1 MRISDWISDVCSSY
15 LSPAKRRGACSLLIR
30 PEPAII
36 CYLAGE
42 VAATCSAFSAR
53 RGGLAAKARAGCGT
67 RGGLACTLVRELGTS
82 ATSRAVAGGTVT
94 EGRAFA
100 AGRTIPEG
108 WLVAKCGPVAAAFVA
123 AAAFFKIGRTSWR
136 ERGCKYV

>member
-1 MRISDWISDVCSSY
+1 M
-15 LSPAKRRGACSLLIR
+15 RGAGSLLSR

-67 RGGLACTLVRELGTS
+67 RGGLDCTLVRELGTS

-94 EGRAFA
+94 EGRACA
-100 AGRTIPEG
+100 AGRPMPEG
-108 WLVAKCGPVAAAFVA
+108 WLGEQWGPLAEWRRGARGKGGA
-123 AAAFFKIGRTSWR
+123 GR
-136 ERGCKYV
+136 